1 MIEYSKIPGS
11 WKDRVRQSGRSLTD
25 AARDMSM
32 PKQQFNSITTEGH
45 DVRVSTLERVEEYL
59 ESINQPLDIST
70 ITK

>member
-1 MIEYSKIPGS
+1 MINYSAIPGT
-11 WKDRVRQSGRSLTD
+11 WKDRVWKSGRSLAD

-59 ESINQPLDIST
+59 KSIDQPLDIST
-70 ITK
+70 VTK